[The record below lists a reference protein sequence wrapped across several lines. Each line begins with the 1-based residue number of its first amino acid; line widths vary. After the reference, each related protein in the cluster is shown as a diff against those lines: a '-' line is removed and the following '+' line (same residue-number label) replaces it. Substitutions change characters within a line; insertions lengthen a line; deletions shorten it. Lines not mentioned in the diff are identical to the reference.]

1 MSRTESTKQASLL
14 PFLQPSNGAPR
25 LALAE
30 GETDATYP
38 FAVVDDSAQFS
49 RVIRGSFLTGAASLL
64 KDVFLVQQRDHYRL
78 ENSTFVNATNI
89 DIETSW
95 HSISQRILSAAPGD
109 GLIELTPGL
118 CGDEQKRMFAP
129 LLFCRERQLFMPVLC
144 PSCARELELCLD
156 DSLLQQKGL
165 HPYATTARRYLYCPS
180 CSNSEQSEFYVR
192 ERDDSD
198 PIFLQDCMDLINRL
212 ALLPDN
218 GVASS
223 PFPCATCAER
233 DSCFGP
239 TNRVRSRLSPFSFY
253 PFHLLIVDAPALNA
267 LDFTSL
273 LSGASCGELS
283 EQLDRRAF
291 PGRFFSLEEVADA
304 GTVKWTNFTQ
314 EDDRAFPELLFLKL
328 SLLEEIVGKVAADTD
343 CKLRGDRVWVYLSKI
358 CRNLPV
364 GWNFRLLFMDDITP
378 MPSAHVLE
386 RNPTMALARAGL
398 LYFQILLGSRKVAAN
413 NIVEAVSHYLS
424 DKSGEVEETGKSL
437 LKNMCVPA
445 NIFRNPD
452 GYVLNRIYEDA
463 WNRAC
468 EAGYELLDAARGR
481 STVSC
486 SEIHHSL
493 QELLEVTRS
502 NLFNT
507 VQVQTVSKAAVTDRD
522 DEQIKLTIHRVVS
535 NMIARCRAEVRDKPT
550 ATPDDNFD
558 EVVETVILRAGA
570 TPASLVVTAP
580 TTSEDVAT
588 VIISSAPPVQG
599 IAVNNFSDAA
609 ESELQETVI
618 MSSQPLVQPVRE
630 AATPTSQ
637 PASAAVPEQD
647 DDLAETVMITPAVGR
662 NRPGGVR

>member
-38 FAVVDDSAQFS
+38 FAVVDDSAPFS
-49 RVIRGSFLTGAASLL
+49 RVIRGSFITGAASPL

-78 ENSTFVNATNI
+78 ENTTFGNVTNI
-89 DIETSW
+89 DIEASW
-95 HSISQRILSAAPGD
+95 HSLNPKTVSAATGD
-109 GLIELTPGL
+109 GLIELTPSL
-118 CGDEQKRMFAP
+118 FVDEKKMMFAP
-129 LLFCRERQLFMPVLC
+129 LLFCRERQLYMPVLC
-144 PSCARELELCLD
+144 PACARELELCHD

-165 HPYATTARRYLYCPS
+165 HPYATTARKYLYCPS
-180 CSNSEQSEFYVR
+180 CSNSEHSEFYVR
-192 ERDDSD
+192 ERGDSD
-198 PIFLQDCMDLINRL
+198 PLFLQDCMDLVNRL
-212 ALLPDN
+212 ARLTDN
-218 GVASS
+218 GVAPSS
-223 PFPCATCAER
+223 FPCATCAER
-233 DSCFGP
+233 DTCFGP
-239 TNRVRSRLSPFSFY
+239 TNKVRSRLSPFSFY

-273 LSGASCGELS
+273 LSGSSSSELS

-291 PGRFFSLEEVADA
+291 PGRFFSLKAVEDA

-314 EDDRAFPELLFLKL
+314 EDDRGFPELLFLKL
-328 SLLEEIVGKVAADTD
+328 SLLEEIVGRVAADAD

-364 GWNFRLLFMDDITP
+364 GWNFRMLFMDDITP
-378 MPSAHVLE
+378 TPSAHVLE
-386 RNPTMALARAGL
+386 RNPSMALARAGL
-398 LYFQILLGSRKVAAN
+398 LFFQILLGSRKVAAG
-413 NIVEAVSHYLS
+413 NIVEAVRQYLS
-424 DKSGEVEETGKSL
+424 DKSDEVGEAGKSL
-437 LKNMCVPA
+437 LKEMCVPA

-452 GYVLNRIYEDA
+452 GFVLNQLYEEA

-468 EAGYELLDAARGR
+468 AAGYALLDTARGR

-486 SEIHHSL
+486 AEIHHSL
-493 QELLEVTRS
+493 QELLEETRS
-502 NLFNT
+502 NLFST
-507 VQVQTVSKAAVTDRD
+507 VQVQIESKSADTDRGE
-522 DEQIKLTIHRVVS
+522 EQIKMTIHRVIS
-535 NMIARCRAEVRDKPT
+535 NMIARCRDEIRDKPT

-570 TPASLVVTAP
+570 TPAPLVATAP
-580 TTSEDVAT
+580 PTTEDVAT
-588 VIISSAPPVQG
+588 VIIASAPAVQG

-618 MSSQPLVQPVRE
+618 MSSQPPVQPVRE
-630 AATPTSQ
+630 AAAPTPQ
-637 PASAAVPEQD
+637 PPSAAVPEQD

>member
-38 FAVVDDSAQFS
+38 FAVVDDSAPFS
-49 RVIRGSFLTGAASLL
+49 RVIRGSFLTDAASPL

-78 ENSTFVNATNI
+78 ENTTFVNVTNI

-95 HSISQRILSAAPGD
+95 HSINQRILSAAPGD
-109 GLIELTPGL
+109 RLIELTPGL
-118 CGDEQKRMFAP
+118 SGDEQKRMFAP
-129 LLFCRERQLFMPVLC
+129 LLFCRERQLYMPVPC
-144 PSCARELELCLD
+144 PSCARELELCHD

-165 HPYATTARRYLYCPS
+165 HPYATTARKYLYCPS

-192 ERDDSD
+192 ERGESD
-198 PIFLQDCMDLINRL
+198 PLFLQDCMDLVNRL
-212 ALLPDN
+212 ARLPDN
-218 GVASS
+218 GGTSS
-223 PFPCATCAER
+223 SFPCATCAER
-233 DSCFGP
+233 DTCFGP
-239 TNRVRSRLSPFSFY
+239 TNSVRSRLSPFSFY
-253 PFHLLIVDAPALNA
+253 PFHLLVVEAPTLNA

-273 LSGASCGELS
+273 LSGASSSELS

-291 PGRFFSLEEVADA
+291 PGRFFSLRAVEDA

-314 EDDRAFPELLFLKL
+314 EDDRGFPELLFLKL
-328 SLLEEIVGKVAADTD
+328 SLLEEIVGRVAADAD
-343 CKLRGDRVWVYLSKI
+343 SKLRGDRVWVHLSKI

-364 GWNFRLLFMDDITP
+364 GWNFRMLFMDDITP

-386 RNPTMALARAGL
+386 RNPSMALARAGL
-398 LYFQILLGSRKVAAN
+398 LFFQILLGSRKVAAG
-413 NIVEAVSHYLS
+413 NIVEAVSQYIS
-424 DKSGEVEETGKSL
+424 DKNGEVEETGKSL
-437 LKNMCVPA
+437 LRNMCVPA

-452 GYVLNRIYEDA
+452 GYVLNRMYEDA
-463 WNRAC
+463 WNKAC
-468 EAGYELLDAARGR
+468 AAGYALLDAARGR

-486 SEIHHSL
+486 TEIHHSL
-493 QELLEVTRS
+493 RELMEVSRS
-502 NLFNT
+502 NLFST
-507 VQVQTVSKAAVTDRD
+507 VQVQVESKAAVTDRD
-522 DEQIKLTIHRVVS
+522 DEQIKLTIRQVVS
-535 NMIARCRAEVRDKPT
+535 NMIARCRDEVRDKPT

-570 TPASLVVTAP
+570 TPAPLVATVPA
-580 TTSEDVAT
+580 SEDVAT

-618 MSSQPLVQPVRE
+618 MSSQPPVQPVRE
-630 AATPTSQ
+630 AAAPTPQ

-647 DDLAETVMITPAVGR
+647 DDLEETVMITPAVGR